1 MRIAICDDDE
11 WELFQLQ
18 KLLKEYQL
26 SREISADCR
35 FFHNSTDFLCEIE
48 GGEYD
53 VILLDVLMPGINGV
67 QAARELREMDKNV
80 KIIFV
85 SSSPEFALESYSVG
99 AYYYLIKPIDAN
111 ALFPL
116 LDKAVSELMI
126 QQEQGFVLK
135 NRKCVVKVPFQRLAY
150 VEVINKTV
158 SFHLA
163 DGTVH
168 EITAALADFEEKLLS
183 RPEFFKTHRS
193 YLVNLGHVEAIRGNC
208 VMTKNGESI
217 PISRQRRSLVQDA
230 YVRFPI
236 RQKLWQWMNPRH
248 YRRINQKMPMVPG
261 GFCWWMMT
269 MATVP
274 FGQGFCAIMA
284 VSYSLPGMGGRHFR
298 WRKRYPMIACC
309 WM

>member
-230 YVRFPI
+230 YVRF
-236 RQKLWQWMNPRH
+236 L
-248 YRRINQKMPMVPG
+248 NQ
-261 GFCWWMMT
+261 
-269 MATVP
+269 
-274 FGQGFCAIMA
+274 
-284 VSYSLPGMGGRHFR
+284 SE
-298 WRKRYPMIACC
+298 
-309 WM
+309 